1 MKRGRSKDDTTP
13 PADLRHPFRADFNDH
28 FETSLMA
35 LRDIMV
41 IVQQLRQLV
50 RPSAPENFIVYDP
63 YYCAG
68 TVMQHW
74 NTLGVQRVIHENR
87 DFYKDIAE
95 DKVPHEYD
103 MLITNPPFSGD
114 HIERMFSYLVVAKKP
129 FAFLVPDYTATKEW
143 YKAAVRRYFTAAP
156 PTGKGDI
163 NAPRRTRPTIPAA
176 VLQPPP
182 FLKAVATD
190 EEEENDND
198 HHHDD
203 KWKGEKGSRDAGSS
217 GNNSGK
223 SKQNNNN
230 NNNTSTVL
238 PIGTE
243 PFYLVP
249 RVRYD
254 FKHPKGVGNEYSHF
268 RSMWF
273 VWAGRHTMEVVRGA
287 KVDFLRSQQE
297 TTTRNTSNII
307 TTTRVPP
314 PHVVHGLDAL
324 AEGHHLQLTPR
335 PNPQRRAKQR
345 YPRN

>member
-1 MKRGRSKDDTTP
+1 MKRGRTEEDTSP
-13 PADLRHPFRADFNDH
+13 SGSLWHPFRADFNDH
-28 FETSLMA
+28 FETSVMA
-35 LRDIMV
+35 LQDIMV
-41 IVQQLRQLV
+41 VVQQLRQLV

-68 TVMQHW
+68 TVVQHW

-87 DFYKDIAE
+87 DFYKDIE
-95 DKVPHEYD
+95 DDKVPHEYD

-114 HIERMFSYLVVAKKP
+114 HIERMFSYLVGAKKP

-143 YKAAVRRYFTAAP
+143 YKTAVRRHFTAAP

-182 FLKAVATD
+182 FLKMVATD

-198 HHHDD
+198 NHQGDH
-203 KWKGEKGSRDAGSS
+203 EKKKEEGGSHGDGSS
-217 GNNSGK
+217 GNTSSSGK
-223 SKQNNNN
+223 NNS
-230 NNNTSTVL
+230 NNTSVVL

-254 FKHPKGVGNEYSHF
+254 FKHPKGVGNEHSHF

-273 VWAGRHTMEVVRGA
+273 VWAGRHTMEVLRGA
-287 KVDFLRSQQE
+287 KVEFLRRQHE
-297 TTTRNTSNII
+297 
-307 TTTRVPP
+307 TTTRVPT

-324 AEGHHLQLTPR
+324 AEGHHLQLMPR

-345 YPRN
+345 HPRS